1 MKYDLIRPI
10 AMTFIAITSL
20 KTVEKRTQLLNGNLW
35 LWAILLIF
43 VASWVGFF
51 VRKNKKQKKEF

>member
-51 VRKNKKQKKEF
+51 VRKNKNKEF